1 MTYIIRIQPNT
12 LFSVRTF
19 FQDDIGEINPKETFM
34 EMSSELSPSMIK
46 FKLEEGELV
55 VETKKLDKK
64 SSFFLE
70 TESGWHPWHR
80 ISITG

>member
-1 MTYIIRIQPNT
+1 
-12 LFSVRTF
+12 
-19 FQDDIGEINPKETFM
+19 M

-70 TESGWHPWHR
+70 TEVGVAVHPWHR